1 MPKQP
6 KYEDRLLIINK
17 RIILSGFVADKLPV
31 SFAQRKKVFCK
42 EGNLMKIRDVTID
55 EKGHVISN
63 LTSGKGYSIYSRYD
77 LETGYYKF
85 EINKYGEII
94 INLEDFVK

>member
-17 RIILSGFVADKLPV
+17 RIIISGFVADKLPTYFT
-31 SFAQRKKVFCK
+31 SRKKVFCK
-42 EGNLMKIRDVTID
+42 EGNLMKIRDATIE

-77 LETGYYKF
+77 LQTAYYKF

-94 INLEDFVK
+94 INLEDYIK

>member
-1 MPKQP
+1 
-6 KYEDRLLIINK
+6 
-17 RIILSGFVADKLPV
+17 
-31 SFAQRKKVFCK
+31 
-42 EGNLMKIRDVTID
+42 MKIRDATIE

-77 LETGYYKF
+77 LQTGYYKF

-94 INLEDFVK
+94 VNLEDYIK

>member
-1 MPKQP
+1 
-6 KYEDRLLIINK
+6 
-17 RIILSGFVADKLPV
+17 
-31 SFAQRKKVFCK
+31 
-42 EGNLMKIRDVTID
+42 MKIRDVTID

-85 EINKYGEII
+85 EINKYCEII
-94 INLEDFVK
+94 INLEYFVK